1 MPTSYKSMRMK
12 TAVYIKEELI
22 RETVAYKEAL
32 KHLERK
38 GAYIPE
44 GLHEPWASFPV
55 PDVKLLVEEL
65 PRKRSNEELL
75 QSLKTLNFIRAM
87 KDFLKEVQENTSL
100 LSILQKAGHGSELT
114 PDDIMT
120 VARSLTD
127 VLEYHDIGVFLMD
140 TTVNSIVMDLSVKKG
155 LAFDVTINDEKSL
168 NIIRSL
174 LSETLSS
181 YVAFSAS
188 ENVAYLTGYTGR
200 VAYIVG
206 VKYEA
211 SHPFSLLPG
220 INKHYFLTNNN
231 NITIRFKGVLPVTD
245 TDKGVDSY
253 FNTVEA
259 IKTHEIYSTRKTD
272 WSMRLNGGILKWL
285 INEKYDIDLY
295 STGTLNVSDS
305 LIVDDR
311 FIVNGKQLILEWR
324 SPKRKEY
331 EEVVEA
337 ITFNSKRLV
346 YHELKNMLDGPILLE
361 KTSSRLESALLL
373 KPSNTPFEVLVKPDG
388 YLVSITNSSKAYYPE
403 PVWRPRR
410 SIMYF
415 HSDLIPLKA
424 SSDIRNAYAYLF
436 NNKVLVKMSMLHG
449 SIVSRVKNPSTGE
462 IVSIM
467 EGIRKNITTG
477 SVNALFIQKRKV
489 AGKVKARILEDLH
502 PLITNTYNTSLPVY
516 LIEGGS
522 YAGRL
527 LSWTVEKVDIVPF
540 FIPGQ
545 DTVMLGE
552 GEFKIRVP
560 HNKLIRPVIEFD
572 RESVK
577 VRIAD
582 SYILPIELNN
592 APVVSELETPD
603 ISVVIEDGLSFDGYA
618 LSPLIL
624 YSMSRKRV
632 LTGRVVYGLDM
643 MNKAVHV
650 IISIGDKV
658 FLDYKLRVETVKNY
672 NI

>member
-12 TAVYIKEELI
+12 TAVYIREELI

-32 KHLERK
+32 KYLERK

-55 PDVKLLVEEL
+55 HDVKLLVEEL
-65 PRKRSNEELL
+65 PRKRSNDKLL

-127 VLEYHDIGVFLMD
+127 VLEYHDINVFLMH

-174 LSETLSS
+174 LSGTLSS

-188 ENVAYLTGYTGR
+188 ENVAYLIGYTGR

-211 SHPFSLLPG
+211 SRPFSLLPG

-231 NITIRFKGVLPVTD
+231 ITIRFKGVLPVTN
-245 TDKGVDSY
+245 TDKGIDSY

-259 IKTHEIYSTRKTD
+259 IKTHEIYSTGKTD
-272 WSMRLNGGILKWL
+272 WSMRLNGGILKRL

-295 STGTLNVSDS
+295 STGTLNISDS

-311 FIVNGKQLILEWR
+311 FIVNGKQLILEWM
-324 SPKRKEY
+324 SPKRKGY

-388 YLVSITNSSKAYYPE
+388 YLASITNNSKAYYPE
-403 PVWRPRR
+403 PVWRPKK

-436 NNKVLVKMSMLHG
+436 DNKVLVKISRPRG

-467 EGIRKNITTG
+467 EWIRRNITTG

-502 PLITNTYNTSLPVY
+502 PLITDTYNTSLPVY
-516 LIEGGS
+516 LIGGGS
-522 YAGRL
+522 YASSL
-527 LSWTVEKVDIVPF
+527 FSWTMEKVDIVPF
-540 FIPGQ
+540 FIPGEG
-545 DTVMLGE
+545 TVMLGE
-552 GEFKIRVP
+552 GEFKIKVPPSRV
-560 HNKLIRPVIEFD
+560 IRPVIEFD

-582 SYILPIELNN
+582 SYILPSELNY

-603 ISVVIEDGLSFDGYA
+603 VSVVIEDGLSFDGYA

-632 LTGRVVYGLDM
+632 LSGRVVYGLDM
-643 MNKAVHV
+643 MNEAVHV

-658 FLDYKLRVETVKNY
+658 FLDYKLRVKTVKNY